1 MFQNLNFQ
9 SSIRLLNISSYSKDD
24 LIKLLDALLYKKE
37 KEIEEIS
44 NDFSILNTKL
54 NNFSKEFSRIEKE
67 NKELN
72 TKLISIKLRLD
83 QELDDKLI
91 LINDNQRLE
100 NEISHL
106 KKKEVN
112 FDNGDDK
119 KGKGKDD
126 LKLISL
132 NNAIGM
138 NRIIS
143 KDDVGNQF
151 AFGSKNEISFD
162 SKSNGKINKSFTH
175 MDMIKS
181 SNDKKDGGSLASE
194 KYEYNFMY
202 N

>member
-24 LIKLLDALLYKKE
+24 LIKLLDTLLYKKE

-54 NNFSKEFSRIEKE
+54 NNFSKEYSRIEKE

-112 FDNGDDK
+112 FDNGDDI

-126 LKLISL
+126 LKLSNL
-132 NNAIGM
+132 SNAIGL
-138 NRIIS
+138 NRIVN
-143 KDDVGNQF
+143 KDDVGNRF
-151 AFGSKNEISFD
+151 GFGSKNENSFD
-162 SKSNGKINKSFTH
+162 SKNNGKIKSFTH
-175 MDMIKS
+175 MDMMKT
-181 SNDKKDGGSLASE
+181 SNDKQDGGSLASE